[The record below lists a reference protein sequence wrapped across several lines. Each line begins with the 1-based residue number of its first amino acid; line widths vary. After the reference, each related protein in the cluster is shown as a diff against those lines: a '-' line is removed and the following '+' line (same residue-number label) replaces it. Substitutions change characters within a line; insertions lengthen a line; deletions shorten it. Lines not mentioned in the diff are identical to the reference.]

1 MAARNFD
8 VIVIGAGPGGYVAA
22 IRAAQLG
29 KNVAIVERE
38 HLGGICLNWG
48 CIPTKALLRSA
59 EVFHLMHRAKEFGLK
74 ADGISYDLDAVVARS
89 RGVAKQL
96 SGGIGHLMKKNKITV
111 VMGEA
116 HLPAKGRV
124 SVKTDKGVE
133 ELAAPAIIL
142 ATGAR
147 ARQLPGLEADGDLV
161 WTYKHALQPK
171 RMPKKLLVIG
181 SGAIGIEFAS
191 FFNTLGADVTVCEV
205 MDRVLPVEDA
215 EISAF
220 AKKAFVKQ
228 GMKIL
233 EKTTVKK
240 LDRKPGVGVT
250 AHIEQDG
257 KTTTKEMVASIFEG
271 MGTTLATLG
280 NKNNEIGVPLTLLRL
295 SDAHRF
301 GVFELG
307 ANHKGEIAYTS
318 GLVAPHAAVI
328 TNVGTAHLE
337 GFGSRR
343 GIAEAKGEIY
353 GGLVSGGVAVVNHDD
368 EFAGYWRELTS
379 DRRQIA
385 FSMSEPVEVHAANA
399 RMGTNHAWAFDLH
412 VAGESAPVQ
421 LQLLGRHNVMNALAA
436 AALAHAV
443 GASLAAIVR
452 GLEST
457 RPFAGRLVTKS
468 AGMAVVIDDTYN
480 ANPGSV
486 KAAIDVLADLPGRRV
501 LVLGDMGELGE
512 ATQSGHE
519 EVGEYARMK
528 KIDALYTV
536 GQFGHFAANSFGTEA
551 RAFQDKQ
558 LLIEELEKEL
568 EGVVTLLVKGSRSAR
583 MEHVVNALTDKKES

>member
-1 MAARNFD
+1 MKLSQMASILGGELVGLDAGISSFSTDTRSIAEGDMFIALSGPNFD
-8 VIVIGAGPGGYVAA
+8 ANDFVA
-22 IRAAQLG
+22 RAAEAGASAALVSRVDPAAGIPQVLVSDTFVALG
-29 KNVAIVERE
+29 
-38 HLGGICLNWG
+38 
-48 CIPTKALLRSA
+48 
-59 EVFHLMHRAKEFGLK
+59 
-74 ADGISYDLDAVVARS
+74 
-89 RGVAKQL
+89 QL
-96 SGGIGHLMKKNKITV
+96 SKAWREQFQLT
-111 VMGEA
+111 
-116 HLPAKGRV
+116 RV
-124 SVKTDKGVE
+124 
-133 ELAAPAIIL
+133 AM
-142 ATGAR
+142 TG
-147 ARQLPGLEADGDLV
+147 
-161 WTYKHALQPK
+161 
-171 RMPKKLLVIG
+171 
-181 SGAIGIEFAS
+181 
-191 FFNTLGADVTVCEV
+191 
-205 MDRVLPVEDA
+205 
-215 EISAF
+215 SA
-220 AKKAFVKQ
+220 
-228 GMKIL
+228 
-233 EKTTVKK
+233 
-240 LDRKPGVGVT
+240 
-250 AHIEQDG
+250 G

-295 SDAHRF
+295 SEAHRF

-353 GGLVSGGVAVVNHDD
+353 GGLVSGGVAVINHDD
-368 EFAGYWRELTS
+368 EFSGYWRELAA

-385 FSMSEPVEVHAANA
+385 FSLSEPVEVHAANV
-399 RMGTNHAWAFDLH
+399 RMGTHHAWAFDLH
-412 VAGESAPVQ
+412 VRGESAPVQ

-443 GASLAAIVR
+443 DASLAAIVR

-468 AGMAVVIDDTYN
+468 AGSKAVVIDDTYN
-480 ANPGSV
+480 ANPASV

-536 GQFGHFAANSFGTEA
+536 GQFGHFAANSFGPEA
-551 RAFQDKQ
+551 RTFPEKQ

-583 MEHVVNALTDKKES
+583 MEQVVTALTDNKES